1 MRFRSLS
8 LVVLLLASSLAS
20 AAPQLQ
26 THLFTRRAE
35 ATVGSRRFA
44 VIGDAGTGRKR
55 QRAVIARMLADH
67 DERPFET
74 VLMLGDNIYDDGPL
88 ERFDSAIGKPFSPL
102 LQRGVR
108 LYGILGNHDVQF
120 QRGEAQLRYL
130 GLGLGKKRW
139 YKTAVADG
147 DVEVFAIDTTL
158 LVTDRWTYHGE
169 ARWKQTQAD
178 AQLAWL
184 DKTLASGTAKFKLV
198 MGHHPLYSS
207 GTRGTERREMREQLD
222 GMLAEHGVDAYLAG
236 HQHVYERH
244 EPRRGVVHF
253 VSGADG
259 RDPGSTVDPVGCRV
273 CTTRRT
279 SS

>member
-1 MRFRSLS
+1 M
-8 LVVLLLASSLAS
+8 
-20 AAPQLQ
+20 
-26 THLFTRRAE
+26 
-35 ATVGSRRFA
+35 
-44 VIGDAGTGRKR
+44 
-55 QRAVIARMLADH
+55 
-67 DERPFET
+67 
-74 VLMLGDNIYDDGPL
+74 
-88 ERFDSAIGKPFSPL
+88 
-102 LQRGVR
+102 
-108 LYGILGNHDVQF
+108 QF
-120 QRGEAQLRYL
+120 QPGEAQLRYL
-130 GLGLGKKRW
+130 GLGKKRW
-139 YKTAVADG
+139 YKTEVADG

-236 HQHVYERH
+236 PPARVRASRAEARRRALR
-244 EPRRGVVHF
+244 ERRGRARPPARQWTR
-253 VSGADG
+253 SAAEG
-259 RDPGSTVDPVGCRV
+259 